1 MLASFSH
8 ISSLPSA
15 ILPVKR
21 LAALCHEHGVLVL
34 IDGAHAPGQ
43 MAVDV
48 KDVGADFY
56 VGDGHKWMFT
66 PKGVAFLWASE
77 AVQDLLYGP
86 VVDGQGTFADWFSWQ
101 GLDDYSKYLAV
112 PTALQFRQ
120 WLGGE
125 RAIHSY
131 IHGLAVKGGAYLA
144 SRWNTSVMLPEHQ
157 YAALVTVQVPCR
169 NTAEDAAVGLPVCPA
184 DIQTVLYQRFN
195 TFIPVTGL
203 ASQSTPYLRIS
214 VEVYNEMSDFEM
226 LAGAIESII
235 GARS

>member
-101 GLDDYSKYLAV
+101 GLDDYSKCECKQRSVWAV
-112 PTALQFRQ
+112 TAADSDGRPLHEQTWRCRRPCSSGSGWAGSRRSTATYTD
-120 WLGGE
+120 WL
-125 RAIHSY
+125 
-131 IHGLAVKGGAYLA
+131 
-144 SRWNTSVMLPEHQ
+144 
-157 YAALVTVQVPCR
+157 
-169 NTAEDAAVGLPVCPA
+169 
-184 DIQTVLYQRFN
+184 
-195 TFIPVTGL
+195 
-203 ASQSTPYLRIS
+203 
-214 VEVYNEMSDFEM
+214 
-226 LAGAIESII
+226 
-235 GARS
+235 

>member
-1 MLASFSH
+1 MFPSITDDQIVAGLCLSFHLLSQHRLFSLTLVDFAAVNATLQRYRKGEIVLASFSH

-101 GLDDYSKYLAV
+101 GLDDYSKCECA
-112 PTALQFRQ
+112 T
-120 WLGGE
+120 
-125 RAIHSY
+125 
-131 IHGLAVKGGAYLA
+131 
-144 SRWNTSVMLPEHQ
+144 
-157 YAALVTVQVPCR
+157 
-169 NTAEDAAVGLPVCPA
+169 VGLGC
-184 DIQTVLYQRFN
+184 DCCRL
-195 TFIPVTGL
+195 
-203 ASQSTPYLRIS
+203 
-214 VEVYNEMSDFEM
+214 
-226 LAGAIESII
+226 
-235 GARS
+235 

>member
-1 MLASFSH
+1 M
-8 ISSLPSA
+8 
-15 ILPVKR
+15 
-21 LAALCHEHGVLVL
+21 
-34 IDGAHAPGQ
+34 
-43 MAVDV
+43 
-48 KDVGADFY
+48 
-56 VGDGHKWMFT
+56 
-66 PKGVAFLWASE
+66 
-77 AVQDLLYGP
+77 
-86 VVDGQGTFADWFSWQ
+86 
-101 GLDDYSKYLAV
+101 
-112 PTALQFRQ
+112 
-120 WLGGE
+120 
-125 RAIHSY
+125 
-131 IHGLAVKGGAYLA
+131 KGGAYLA

-214 VEVYNEMSDFEM
+214 VEVYNELSDFEM

>member
-1 MLASFSH
+1 MGTT
-8 ISSLPSA
+8 SSTA
-15 ILPVKR
+15 IDPGGPIAAICKR
-21 LAALCHEHGVLVL
+21 EKLWLHVDAAYGGAAALVPEMRPLFAGWE
-34 IDGAHAPGQ
+34 Q
-43 MAVDV
+43 
-48 KDVGADFY
+48 ADSIVFNP
-56 VGDGHKWMFT
+56 HKWMFT

-125 RAIHSY
+125 QAIHSY

-169 NTAEDAAVGLPVCPA
+169 NSASDAGGLPTCPA
-184 DIQTVLYQRFN
+184 DIQTTLYQRFN

-203 ASQSTPYLRIS
+203 AGMDTPYLRIS

-235 GARS
+235 GEAS